1 MNIFKNV
8 LSEVSVK
15 LCFSVTFNIIISYI
29 FSKKI
34 HKNSSSLSEDMN
46 FYFFGF
52 TYFCHFLDSFTF
64 TCYKKTNDISIYM
77 YVIVLRI
84 VLSYINKW
92 ISSTSNMK
100 VEGHTDPH
108 RIIIF
113 NNPTL
118 VP

>member
-29 FSKKI
+29 FPKKI
-34 HKNSSSLSEDMN
+34 HKNSSSLSGDMN
-46 FYFFGF
+46 FYFFGIN
-52 TYFCHFLDSFTF
+52 YFCHFLDFFTF

-77 YVIVLRI
+77 IVLRI

-92 ISSTSNMK
+92 ISSTSNNK

-113 NNPTL
+113 NKPTL

>member
-1 MNIFKNV
+1 MNV
-8 LSEVSVK
+8 
-15 LCFSVTFNIIISYI
+15 
-29 FSKKI
+29 
-34 HKNSSSLSEDMN
+34 
-46 FYFFGF
+46 YFFGF
-52 TYFCHFLDSFTF
+52 NYLCHFLDFFNF
-64 TCYKKTNDISIYM
+64 TCYKKTNDIGIYM
-77 YVIVLRI
+77 IVLRI

-113 NNPTL
+113 NKPTL